1 MHFFEPLLR
10 REASDTA
17 VTFVSHLPS
26 LSHRSN
32 LLSPRWRAPCKTG
45 VGEHLG
51 IPVWVPSLVD
61 LDPCLDPRMKRRL
74 KVRGAAAEACFD
86 SLGMRQSPVAVCLVA
101 SSSSQKLRL
110 HSLICFAELGQSM
123 HLLAFLRRS
132 LLHILARIRF
142 GPAHLLLGS
151 WSCTR

>member
-1 MHFFEPLLR
+1 MQNASMSQSAALR
-10 REASDTA
+10 MCSPEISQRP
-17 VTFVSHLPS
+17 VCVS
-26 LSHRSN
+26 
-32 LLSPRWRAPCKTG
+32 AG
-45 VGEHLG
+45 GDVGEHLG

-74 KVRGAAAEACFD
+74 KVRGAAAEACSIRSGYVNRP
-86 SLGMRQSPVAVCLVA
+86 SLFCLVA

-110 HSLICFAELGQSM
+110 LPLICFAELGQSM

-142 GPAHLLLGS
+142 GPAHLL
-151 WSCTR
+151 